1 MGKQSLFI
9 FLISCLITSCS
20 NKRELIF
27 TGRTLGNDSISI
39 VERESGTNLTEKKL
53 HTFSSDL
60 IIINDV
66 RELKGKQKD
75 IVLNIHIDSSGIVM
89 LDTMLFIPDSIKQPN
104 ILFEIQTLAKS
115 RRRVILRDYFYLI
128 KY

>member
-1 MGKQSLFI
+1 MGKLSLFT
-9 FLISCLITSCS
+9 FLVSFLITSCS

-39 VERESGTNLTEKKL
+39 VESESGTNLTEKKL
-53 HTFSSDL
+53 NTISSDM
-60 IIINDV
+60 IYIDDV

-75 IVLNIHIDSSGIVM
+75 ILLNIHIDSSGIVM
-89 LDTMLFIPDSIKQPN
+89 LDTILFIPDSIKQPN
-104 ILFEIQTLAKS
+104 ILFEIQTLTNY
-115 RRRVILRDYFYLI
+115 RRKVILRDYFYLI